1 MDVRLSDAELEVM
14 EVLWG
19 AGVALGATDVA
30 ARVPVERRW
39 SLATVK
45 SLISRLL
52 AKQAIEPRPD
62 GRRFLYS
69 PTLDRESY
77 VGAESRRFVTRL
89 HGGKLSPL
97 IAQMA
102 EDETLDDEDVA
113 EIEALLRRLKS

>member
-19 AGVALGATDVA
+19 AAAALSATDIAAKVA
-30 ARVPVERRW
+30 PERRW

-45 SLISRLL
+45 SLLSRLL

-69 PTLDRESY
+69 PALDRESY
-77 VGAESRRFVTRL
+77 VGAESRRFVSRL

-102 EDETLDDEDVA
+102 EDETLDDDDVA
-113 EIEALLRRLKS
+113 EIQALLRRLKP

>member
-19 AGVALGATDVA
+19 ATSALSATDVA
-30 ARVPVERRW
+30 GRVPAERRW

-69 PTLDRESY
+69 PALDRDSY
-77 VGAESRRFVTRL
+77 VGAESRRFVSRL

-102 EDETLDDEDVA
+102 EEEALDDEDVA

>member
-19 AGVALGATDVA
+19 AAACLSATDIAAQVA
-30 ARVPVERRW
+30 PERRW

-45 SLISRLL
+45 SLLSRLL

-69 PTLDRESY
+69 PAVDRESY
-77 VGAESRRFVTRL
+77 VGAESRRFVSRL

-102 EDETLDDEDVA
+102 EEETLDDDDVA
-113 EIEALLRRLKS
+113 EIEALLRKLKS

>member
-19 AGVALGATDVA
+19 AGSALSATDVA
-30 ARVPVERRW
+30 GRVPAERRW

-69 PTLDRESY
+69 PALDRDSY
-77 VGAESRRFVTRL
+77 VGAESRRFVSRL
-89 HGGKLSPL
+89 HGGRLSPL

-102 EDETLDDEDVA
+102 EEEALDDEDVA
-113 EIEALLRRLKS
+113 EIEALLRKLKS

>member
-14 EVLWG
+14 EALWAAG
-19 AGVALGATDVA
+19 AALTATDVA
-30 ARVPVERRW
+30 ARVAAERRW

-45 SLISRLL
+45 SLLSRLL
-52 AKQAIEPRPD
+52 AKQAVEPRPD

-69 PTLDRESY
+69 PALDRDSY
-77 VGAESRRFVTRL
+77 VGAESRRFVSRL

-102 EDETLDDEDVA
+102 EDET
-113 EIEALLRRLKS
+113 